1 MFSGSM
7 NHSITIISAS
17 SASLD
22 TLNDDYPMLFVIK
35 KIENVE
41 TVIGEDFDAKVILG
55 NTYVVSIT
63 IRNIGSNTA
72 YNLTFIDSPI
82 NPWVFEVEGLTEV
95 AYLQI
100 NPNETQQFSYL
111 ITAKSLGIYNLG
123 AAQIDYDSSET
134 DPIKFIAFSNS
145 LTLNVIEPPEDFS
158 LTNLNA
164 ALTLLIILVL
174 GNTFLLFRLITPR
187 LNRKNRKT

>member
-1 MFSGSM
+1 M
-7 NHSITIISAS
+7 NHSVTTISAS
-17 SASLD
+17 SASLN

-35 KIENVE
+35 KIDSAE
-41 TVIGEDFDAKVILG
+41 TVIGENFDAKVILG

-63 IRNIGSNTA
+63 IRNIGSKIA
-72 YNLTFIDSPI
+72 YNLTFTDSLI
-82 NPWVFEVEGLTEV
+82 NPWIFEVEGLTEI

-111 ITAKSLGIYNLG
+111 ITAKSLGTYKLH
-123 AAQIDYDSSET
+123 AAQIGYDSSEN
-134 DPIKFIAFSNS
+134 DPIKFIAFSNT

-164 ALTLLIILVL
+164 ALTLLIILVI
-174 GNTFLLFRLITPR
+174 GNIFLLFRLITPR

>member
-1 MFSGSM
+1 M
-7 NHSITIISAS
+7 NHSVTTISAS

-35 KIENVE
+35 KIENAE
-41 TVIGEDFDAKVILG
+41 TVIGENFDAKVILG

-63 IRNIGSNTA
+63 IRNIGSNIA

-82 NPWVFEVEGLTEV
+82 NPWIFEVEGLTEV

-111 ITAKSLGIYNLG
+111 ITAKSLGTYNLD
-123 AAQIDYDSSET
+123 AAQIDYDSSEI
-134 DPIKFIAFSNS
+134 DPIKYIAFSNS